1 MHGLRYTHASVLLY
15 KGVNVQSVSQ
25 RLGHGDIQTTLDH
38 YAHVLKVMEERD
50 EAISAKVFAD
60 TFTAN

>member
-1 MHGLRYTHASVLLY
+1 MHDLRYTHASVLLY

-38 YAHVLKVMEERD
+38 YAHVLKEMEQRD
-50 EAISAKVFAD
+50 ELIAV
-60 TFTAN
+60 NVYVQ